1 MESAFFCV
9 NVRRYS
15 HFPFFFL
22 FILYFFFGCFVF
34 WKMPPNYS
42 GLLFK
47 KKKRCIPVIVLW
59 RLIGFQV
66 IKIHQWSIIN
76 LNLLNCLPEGVL
88 LGKLPLCELLG
99 GLSEGVLIGWLAWG
113 KMKLTVFTSET
124 FTLCW
129 SETKV
134 INLNPINLL
143 YDRSSFVSD

>member
-15 HFPFFFL
+15 HFSFFSL
-22 FILYFFFGCFVF
+22 FILYFFLVVLFFEKCHPTIRVF
-34 WKMPPNYS
+34 CS
-42 GLLFK
+42 

-99 GLSEGVLIGWLAWG
+99 GLSEGVLIG
-113 KMKLTVFTSET
+113 
-124 FTLCW
+124 
-129 SETKV
+129 
-134 INLNPINLL
+134 
-143 YDRSSFVSD
+143 